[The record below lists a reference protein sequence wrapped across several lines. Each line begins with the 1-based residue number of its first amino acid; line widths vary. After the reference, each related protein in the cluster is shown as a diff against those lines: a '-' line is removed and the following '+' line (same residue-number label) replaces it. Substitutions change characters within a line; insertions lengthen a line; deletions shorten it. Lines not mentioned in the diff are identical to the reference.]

1 LFTTTTA
8 SEKEFLVSDIV
19 GRIPQ
24 VLQALFGSV
33 SNEAARTS
41 GFIKRERGFS
51 GSEFVRTLVFGWL
64 GRPGAPIESLAERL
78 GVSGSALQQRLT
90 REASEFLRLIFRRA
104 LEVMFSSR
112 PAKIP
117 LLAKFNGVYAEDC
130 TTISLPAALA
140 NEFPGCGGSDEESG
154 KAALRLFTS
163 YELKTG
169 TLQQVAEAEGRG
181 SDSVI
186 ARVHAGNLPR
196 GALRIRD
203 MGFFDRQLL
212 EKDTRA
218 GIYWISRLPAGM
230 TVRGDAGHSVQIS
243 EFLATQPESVSQLDC
258 RLWVGHDDNTTQSL
272 RCRLMAIRCSQNV
285 AARRRQKLQE
295 RTRRKGRTAS
305 QRQLQMCDWTVL
317 ITNVP
322 ERTLSFAEA
331 WELYCS
337 RWQIELLYKR
347 WKGLGGLQLSTR
359 LKPGRVL
366 CELYAKLIGLL
377 VAHWFTL
384 IRGGPLEGFSLTK
397 GVRKIQDLAGRLA
410 DALRWPERLT
420 ELLEEIVT
428 SIYRIPKQPR
438 RKKRPSTRQRL
449 FQPRLPA

>member
-1 LFTTTTA
+1 MSGIVERIPRALQVIFGC
-8 SEKEFLVSDIV
+8 VSD
-19 GRIPQ
+19 
-24 VLQALFGSV
+24 
-33 SNEAARTS
+33 EAARTS

-78 GVSGSALQQRLT
+78 GISGSALQQRLT
-90 REASEFLRLIFRRA
+90 REASQFLRLIFTRA

-112 PAKIP
+112 SARIP
-117 LLAKFNGVYAEDC
+117 LLAKFNGVYVEDC

-140 NEFPGCGGSDEESG
+140 NEFPGCGGSDKESG

-181 SDSVI
+181 SDAVI

-203 MGFFDRQLL
+203 LGFFDRQLF
-212 EKDTRA
+212 EKDTKA
-218 GIYWISRLPAGM
+218 GVYWISRLPVGM
-230 TVRGDAGHSVQIS
+230 TVRAGAGPFVRITD
-243 EFLATQPESVSQLDC
+243 FLATQPENVNQLD
-258 RLWVGHDDNTTQSL
+258 RWLGVGQDANTTQSL
-272 RCRLMAIRCSQNV
+272 WCRLMAIRCSQDV

-295 RTRRKGRTAS
+295 KARRKGRTAS

-322 ERTLSFAEA
+322 EKNLSFAEA

-347 WKGLGGLQLSTR
+347 WKGLGGLQVSTR

-366 CELYAKLIGLL
+366 CELYAKLIGML

-384 IRGGPLEGFSLTK
+384 IRGGPLEGFSISK

-410 DALRWPERLT
+410 DALRWPERLAQF
-420 ELLEEIVT
+420 LDEIVS